1 MDDLEQAR
9 AAAATGHWQ
18 VAYEGFAALD
28 ADRLTAADHD
38 RYADAAWWTSRIEA
52 SILARQRAHAGHVAA
67 GDARAAGV
75 AAWMLFYE
83 HQMVGRTAV
92 AAGWLA
98 RARRHLDD
106 TGDCVERCYL
116 LWTDADAARDAGDHA
131 LALATSREMV
141 ALARRCGGADLEA
154 AGIYTEGT
162 VLIAAGDLPAGLARF
177 DEALC
182 LVLAG
187 ELSPM
192 FTGWIYCLGMQ
203 SCMALAELGRVGEWT
218 AAAMDWCDALPEGN
232 SPFLGLCRIH
242 RVELLSLHGSW
253 EAATTEADRA
263 AETIYPS
270 VVAEASYVV
279 GDVHRRRGAYALAEQ
294 AYARAHELGRDP
306 QPGRALLSLARGRTD
321 AAAAALA
328 LADATSPLARTRLL
342 AARVEVALA
351 LGDLG
356 TARAAADELGELAVA
371 GAGYPRAAAA
381 TAAGAVALA
390 SGDTAAALAAL
401 RGAWTSWTELG
412 MPYEAAQARMTI
424 AAACRQAGDREGSL
438 MELRAARVAF
448 ARLGARPDE
457 RRAAV
462 LAADRAPGEL
472 TAREVEVLALVA
484 GGRTNRDIATA
495 LGISEHTVARHLN
508 NIFAKLDVTSR
519 SAATAYAY
527 THHLV

>member
-1 MDDLEQAR
+1 M
-9 AAAATGHWQ
+9 
-18 VAYEGFAALD
+18 
-28 ADRLTAADHD
+28 
-38 RYADAAWWTSRIEA
+38 
-52 SILARQRAHAGHVAA
+52 
-67 GDARAAGV
+67 
-75 AAWMLFYE
+75 
-83 HQMVGRTAV
+83 
-92 AAGWLA
+92 
-98 RARRHLDD
+98 
-106 TGDCVERCYL
+106 
-116 LWTDADAARDAGDHA
+116 
-131 LALATSREMV
+131 
-141 ALARRCGGADLEA
+141 
-154 AGIYTEGT
+154 
-162 VLIAAGDLPAGLARF
+162 LIAAGDVPAGLARF

-253 EAATTEADRA
+253 EAATAEADRA
-263 AETIYPS
+263 AATVYPT
-270 VVAEASYVV
+270 VAAEASYVL

-306 QPGRALLSLARGRTD
+306 QPGRALLALARGRTD

-328 LADATSPLARTRLL
+328 LADAGSPLARTRLL

-356 TARAAADELGELAVA
+356 AARAAAVELDGLA
-371 GAGYPRAAAA
+371 GAGTGYPRAAAA
-381 TAAGAVALA
+381 TATGAVALA
-390 SGDTAAALAAL
+390 SGDTAAALTAL
-401 RGAWTSWTELG
+401 RAARTRWTELG

-424 AAACRQAGDREGSL
+424 AAACRQAGDRDGSL

-462 LAADRAPGEL
+462 LAADRTPGEL